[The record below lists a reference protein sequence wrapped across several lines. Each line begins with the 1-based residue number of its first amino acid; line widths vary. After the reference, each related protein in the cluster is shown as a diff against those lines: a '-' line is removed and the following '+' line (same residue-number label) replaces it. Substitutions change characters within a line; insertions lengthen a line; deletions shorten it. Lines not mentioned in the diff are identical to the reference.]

1 MKSPEREWR
10 VQLRER
16 YVWLRDA
23 DHPVAVVTRQ
33 AVGVLVVVAV
43 TGLVLYA
50 VSGVWPPMV
59 AVKSG
64 SMAPHL
70 VRGDLV
76 VTMNEHRFAPDNGV
90 EMTGVV
96 TTRAGR
102 RAGYRS
108 FGAYGDVIV
117 YKPRGGDDTPIIHR
131 ARFWVNESE
140 NWYAK
145 ANSSFVSGESCASV
159 PNCPAPHAGFI
170 TKGDAVE
177 AYDQVNGLTG
187 PVRPSWV
194 RGTAEV
200 GIPLLG
206 HLRLLI

>member
-1 MKSPEREWR
+1 MDAPDRDWR
-10 VQLRER
+10 AKLREG

-23 DHPVAVVTRQ
+23 DHPVALLARQ

-43 TGLVLYA
+43 VGVVLYS
-50 VSGVWPPMV
+50 VTGIWPPMV

-76 VTMNEHRFAPDNGV
+76 LTMDEQRLAPAATVAD
-90 EMTGVV
+90 TGVV
-96 TTRAGR
+96 THRVGSR
-102 RAGYRS
+102 RAYRS
-108 FGAYGDVIV
+108 FGDYGDVIV
-117 YKPRGGDDTPIIHR
+117 FSPRGGDDTPIIHR
-131 ARFWVNESE
+131 AHFWVNESE
-140 NWYAK
+140 NWYGK
-145 ANSSFVSGESCASV
+145 ADPSHLPGQSCAAI
-159 PNCPAPHAGFI
+159 PNCPAPHSGFI
-170 TKGDAVE
+170 TKGDAVT

-187 PVRPSWV
+187 PVRPTWI

-200 GIPLLG
+200 RLPLLG